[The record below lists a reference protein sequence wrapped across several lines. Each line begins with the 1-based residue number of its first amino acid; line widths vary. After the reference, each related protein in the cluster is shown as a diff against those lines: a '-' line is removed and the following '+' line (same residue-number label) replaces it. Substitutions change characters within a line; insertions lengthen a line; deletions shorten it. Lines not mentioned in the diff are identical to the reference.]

1 MQACCDVLAYS
12 MRVSAPVQT
21 AVNNMTNELMLLGVA
36 TLLLAALQN
45 DIEKICSAYPLLL

>member
-1 MQACCDVLAYS
+1 MQQCFDMLACS
-12 MRVSAPVQT
+12 MMVSAPVQT

-45 DIEKICSAYPLLL
+45 DIEKICSAFPLLL

>member
-1 MQACCDVLAYS
+1 MQKCCDMLACS
-12 MRVSAPVQT
+12 MMVSTPVQT

-45 DIEKICSAYPLLL
+45 DIQKICSAFTFLL